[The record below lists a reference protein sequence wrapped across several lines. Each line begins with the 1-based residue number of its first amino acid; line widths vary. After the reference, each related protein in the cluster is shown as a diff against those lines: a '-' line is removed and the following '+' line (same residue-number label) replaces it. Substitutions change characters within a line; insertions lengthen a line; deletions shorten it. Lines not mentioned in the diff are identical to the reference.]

1 MFQSKS
7 IPSSL
12 VICCRLLFFI
22 FIFVYFY
29 PASSIPP
36 ARLLLLIQIICLP
49 RIDLVILLH
58 NLVNALFFIIIA
70 FGNLVFGCR
79 ISFLKYYFSPR
90 AYSSASNSASRLPF
104 SKPGVEIC
112 ILHGSSSVYD
122 DFILFV
128 ADCFHQKYIFFF
140 FSFLVFNPTYV
151 LLCE

>member
-128 ADCFHQKYIFFF
+128 ADCFHQKYIFF
-140 FSFLVFNPTYV
+140 
-151 LLCE
+151 